1 MDGRLQIFSG
11 NGNRELAEE
20 IAQQLNLT
28 MGRAIVGTFKN
39 GESRIRLEENV
50 RGGDVFIVQSICHPV
65 NHHIMELALMI
76 DAIRRSS
83 AGRVTA
89 VIPYYA
95 YARQE
100 KKMSGR
106 EPISAK
112 LVAKIIESA
121 GADRI
126 LTIDLHAAAIE
137 GFFEVPVDHLRAG
150 PLLAEHFRRL
160 RLPDITV
167 VSPDPGGVGRATD
180 FRNRVGGNL
189 AIIAKQRP
197 EVDVVESLEMVG
209 DITGRTAIIVDDMIS
224 TGGTLAEA
232 AHLVMERGA
241 KEVYACAVHGLFAGN
256 AFDMIAKSPLKRV
269 IVTNSYPVDSGSQKI
284 GIEILTVAPMIA
296 EAIMRIHKDLS
307 ISVMFS

>member
-1 MDGRLQIFSG
+1 MDGRLQIFCG
-11 NGNRELAEE
+11 NGNRELGEE
-20 IAQQLNLT
+20 IAQQLNLSV
-28 MGRAIVGTFKN
+28 GRAVVGTFKN

-50 RGGDVFIVQSICHPV
+50 RGGDVFIVQSICHPA
-65 NHHIMELALMI
+65 NHHLMELAFMI
-76 DAIRRSS
+76 DAVRRSS

-89 VIPYYA
+89 VVPYYA

-126 LTIDLHAAAIE
+126 LTIDLHAPAIE

-160 RLPDITV
+160 RLSDITV

-197 EVDVVESLEMVG
+197 DVDVVESLEMVG
-209 DITGRTAIIVDDMIS
+209 DVAGRTAIIVDDMIS
-224 TGGTLAEA
+224 TGSTLVEA
-232 AHLVMERGA
+232 ANLVMERGA
-241 KEVYACAVHGLFAGN
+241 KEVYACAVHGLFAGD
-256 AFDMIAKSPLKRV
+256 AFQQLTQAPIKRIV
-269 IVTNSYPVDSGSQKI
+269 VTNSYP
-284 GIEILTVAPMIA
+284 LTSHGEVPGLEVLTIAPMIA

-307 ISVMFS
+307 ISVMFT

>member
-1 MDGRLQIFSG
+1 MDGRLQIFCG

-20 IAQQLNLT
+20 IAQQLNLP
-28 MGRAIVGTFKN
+28 MGKAYVGSFKN

-65 NHHIMELALMI
+65 NDRIMELAFMI

-83 AGRVTA
+83 AERVTA

-112 LVAKIIESA
+112 IVAKFIEAA
-121 GADRI
+121 GADRV
-126 LTIDLHAAAIE
+126 LTIDLHAPAIE

-160 RLPDITV
+160 RLTDLTV
-167 VSPDPGGVGRATD
+167 VSPDPGGVSRATD

-209 DITGRTAIIVDDMIS
+209 DVAGRTAIIVDDMIS
-224 TGGTLAEA
+224 TGGTLVQA

-241 KEVYACAVHGLFAGN
+241 KEVYACAVHGLFAGD
-256 AFDMIAKSPLKRV
+256 AFEQIARSPLKQV
-269 IVTNSYPVDSGSQKI
+269 VVTNTYPVAATAQTLGV
-284 GIEILTVAPMIA
+284 EVLTVAPMIA

-307 ISVMFS
+307 ISVMFT